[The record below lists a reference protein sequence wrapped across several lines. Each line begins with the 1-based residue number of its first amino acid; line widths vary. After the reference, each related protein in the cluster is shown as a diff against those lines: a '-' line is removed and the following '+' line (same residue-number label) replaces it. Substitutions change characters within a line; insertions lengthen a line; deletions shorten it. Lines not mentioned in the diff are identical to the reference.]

1 MKTNKKIQKGN
12 FDFYS
17 AMQLEHFEEF
27 ANLTGFDT
35 GIDIEILFPYLKN
48 AETLVE
54 LGAGYGRA
62 IHFLLQKEFEGK
74 IIAVE
79 RIDRLI
85 PHLQQRFQDK
95 IQLVQQDITKL
106 KLPKKAD
113 FFMWLWSGILE
124 LNPTE
129 QLHSIKQVYKNLKP
143 GGTFAIES
151 PDKTV
156 RIVGKLEGD
165 RKVTLETEW
174 GALEAYLPTESEIR
188 NYAEQ
193 AGFSNFQTIRY
204 QSTVGLDRVFYLLTK

>member
-1 MKTNKKIQKGN
+1 MNTTKKTQKGN

-17 AMQLEHFEEF
+17 AMQLEHFKEF

-35 GIDIEILFPYLKN
+35 GIDIDILFPYLKN

-62 IHFLLQKEFEGK
+62 IHFLLQRGFEGE

-85 PHLQQRFQDK
+85 PHLQQRFQNQ
-95 IQLVQQDITKL
+95 INLLQQDITEL
-106 KLPKKAD
+106 KLPEKAD
-113 FFMWLWSGILE
+113 FVMWLWSGILE
-124 LNPTE
+124 LNSSE
-129 QLHSIKQVYKNLKP
+129 QLKSIKQVYKNLKE

-156 RIVGKLEGD
+156 KVVGKLAED
-165 RKVTLETEW
+165 RKVTLETDW
-174 GALEAYLPTESEIR
+174 GALEAYLPTESEIEE
-188 NYAEQ
+188 YSQQ
-193 AGFSNFQTIRY
+193 AGFTHFQVIRY
-204 QSTVGLDRVFYLLTK
+204 KSTVGLERIFYLLKK